1 MPRLIK
7 RTALILLVLFCTI
20 KAKAQQFFACTSNA
34 TLERVTIASGKI
46 TTETVGGCGNYK
58 YFSIAISGSKIYY
71 NDGQNLYSGD
81 ISNGNNP
88 QVTNCNYLTAGANGN
103 ALTVDKNGIVYFVAG
118 PYNNQLFSFDP
129 ANPVVKL
136 LGDMPYTSAGDL
148 VFYKDELYMAA
159 YGGIVKVSIT
169 NPANSLMHIPMSSIA
184 IYGLTTVL
192 QAGNLKVY
200 VLIESGNGIGTDMV
214 ELDVENK
221 TVKGIVG
228 TLPFTAFD
236 AASGVE
242 TGEVPVI
249 EIQDVNVTPQCDVLN
264 KGHAEV
270 ICKPHTSQYTFTLNT
285 GEANTAGVFN
295 SLTAGDYHVTVTS
308 DGGEV
313 PKETD
318 FTIPDY
324 ALNKPVITITKKN
337 PVCDITGQIKLD
349 AGSANTTHNIMF
361 NNQVF
366 GFDHVF
372 TGLAAGT
379 YHFTII
385 TQNGCLVDEKDYTLD
400 QDVCPPIEIEGVR
413 TTAECEF
420 YGEAIV
426 TVNTKPHPDNYT
438 YTFNG
443 QTNAT
448 GVFNR
453 VLPGE
458 HNLIITSSG
467 GDRKEQL
474 VIVPDYK
481 ILNKPDLLPV
491 VKNAICTM
499 AGQVT
504 FTGIGNL
511 KGATTIKYEGA
522 LYAIGKTIKGLA
534 TGANHFTVLSSQG
547 CILDEVDVTVQEDR
561 CDPVVFPNTFTP
573 NGDGVND
580 FFRPNQDANPIFFRF
595 VIYNRWGQELFQS
608 ASIYNGW
615 DGTSNGKPLPAGVYY
630 YMARYT
636 MGDGL
641 SNVQKG
647 SVTLLK

>member
-1 MPRLIK
+1 LPRLIK

-20 KAKAQQFFACTSNA
+20 KAKAQQFFVCTSNQ
-34 TLERVTIASGKI
+34 TVERVTINGTAISTQSVGACGSGS
-46 TTETVGGCGNYK
+46 Y
-58 YFSIAISGSKIYY
+58 YSIAIFGGKLYH
-71 NDGQNLYSGD
+71 NTDNGELYSGD
-81 ISNGNNP
+81 IVNGNTP
-88 QVTNCNYLTAGANGN
+88 QIINCTYLSSDIFGN
-103 ALTVDKNGIVYFVAG
+103 ALTIDKNGLVYFVAG
-118 PYNNQLFSFDP
+118 NVLKTFNLTTKI
-129 ANPVVKL
+129 VTE
-136 LGDMPYTSAGDL
+136 LGAMPYYSGGDL
-148 VFYKDELYMAA
+148 IFYKDELYMASTD
-159 YGGIVKVSIT
+159 GIVKVSIS
-169 NPANSLMHIPMSSIA
+169 NPASSSMYISISGS
-184 IYGLTTVL
+184 IYGLSTVL
-192 QAGNLKVY
+192 QGSSIKVY
-200 VLIESGNGIGTDMV
+200 ALTSSGSGTDML
-214 ELDVENK
+214 ELDMENK
-221 TVKGIVG
+221 AIKGLIG

-295 SLTAGDYHVTVTS
+295 SLTPGDYHVTITS

-318 FTIPDY
+318 FTVPDY

-337 PVCDITGQIKLD
+337 PVCDIAGQIKLD
-349 AGSANTTHNIMF
+349 ARGANTTHNIRF
-361 NNQVF
+361 NNQAF

-426 TVNTKPHPDNYT
+426 TVITKPHPDNYT

-443 QTNAT
+443 QTNTT
-448 GVFNR
+448 GIFNR

-474 VIVPDYK
+474 VILPDYK

-491 VKNAICTM
+491 IKNAICTM

-511 KGATTIKYEGA
+511 KGATTIRYEGA